1 MKNVVG
7 LITVRSESTR
17 LPRKCFLPLGN
28 KSVIET
34 VIDRCRDSKII
45 PIICTTTSSNDDTL
59 EELSNR
65 LNIQF
70 YRGSI
75 KNKMKR
81 WLKCAELFKLEDFHT
96 IDADDPFFDQDLI
109 MKSMELRRY
118 SNLDFVKP
126 SLYSSN
132 GGASVGYSIKTNY
145 LRSIIKNTDNNL
157 DTEMIDNLIE
167 SGNNNSSARIEE
179 NQTLNYQIRLT
190 LDYEED
196 YWLIATI
203 IRILGSIP
211 ERKEIIELFKAN
223 PDLHNIN
230 FFRNAEWSNR
240 QKETIES
247 QRNP

>member
-1 MKNVVG
+1 MEMKNVVG

-157 DTEMIDNLIE
+157 DT
-167 SGNNNSSARIEE
+167 
-179 NQTLNYQIRLT
+179 
-190 LDYEED
+190 
-196 YWLIATI
+196 
-203 IRILGSIP
+203 
-211 ERKEIIELFKAN
+211 
-223 PDLHNIN
+223 
-230 FFRNAEWSNR
+230 
-240 QKETIES
+240 
-247 QRNP
+247 